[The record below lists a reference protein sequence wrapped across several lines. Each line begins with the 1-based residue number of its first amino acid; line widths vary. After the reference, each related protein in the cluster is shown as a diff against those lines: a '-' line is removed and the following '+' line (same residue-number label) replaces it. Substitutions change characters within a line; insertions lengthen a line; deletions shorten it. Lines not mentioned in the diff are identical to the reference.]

1 MLIMAVVVF
10 GAGFLC
16 ARAVADP
23 KADIEAAKSVLA
35 EKDKQLQQ
43 AENDLSAAQK
53 EIKRLRGLTGKTSEQ
68 TKELKTLRLQVA
80 SQKKQISALKAEIE
94 ELKKQLAELQ
104 KQRGQN
110 PSPTPLDTSGY
121 VWHPSAKCQITNWSF
136 NPGDKAVVLSLTFK
150 NGKTVEVKAPKK
162 RTGGDEYFLVTNLPA
177 GLQLVVPGDDIET
190 WVVNCDNRSGWV
202 KMIQDPSNIAESK
215 LSDANDHKE
224 GNGKTFTSGEAIIL
238 VKQSGMTIR
247 PPVY

>member
-53 EIKRLRGLTGKTSEQ
+53 EIKRLRSQTGKTSEQ

-80 SQKKQISALKAEIE
+80 SQKKQISALKAEIA
-94 ELKKQLAELQ
+94 ELKKQL
-104 KQRGQN
+104 GQTSN
-110 PSPTPLDTSGY
+110 TSGY

-136 NPGDKAVVLSLTFK
+136 NPGDRAVVLSLMFK
-150 NGKTVEVKAPKK
+150 NGKTVEVNAPKK
-162 RTGGDEYFLVTNLPA
+162 RTGGDEYFLATNLPA
-177 GLQLVVPGDDIET
+177 GLQLVLPGDDIET
-190 WVVNCDNRSGWV
+190 WVINCDNRQGYV

-224 GNGKTFTSGEAIIL
+224 GGGKTFTSGEAIIL